1 MKGLRSH
8 MTQRQSCRDAV
19 RRVAEKR
26 EPIQCTE
33 SKPTV
38 PDQQGE
44 DYEMED
50 DYIPNVLD
58 PEQQELDPPWASNT
72 ATSQQTSN
80 AEIPDHD
87 RRARVEE
94 VDDEEDGG
102 IRRWIED
109 YPQPAGSA
117 GMSAQTYFENLLEE
131 QRAKGQDAWAP
142 FEDEEEW
149 GLAQWLMLNVGQN
162 ATDKFLKLPI
172 VSSRTIAH
180 NQTWWLICTDQTR
193 NRTRPSFKNKRT
205 FYKKIDTLP
214 RVAKWLCE
222 PFEIEGDQLDETGNK
237 RKEILHLWKRDPI
250 ECIRELI
257 GNPAFRKKMCFAPER
272 VYEDLEGK
280 NRIFDEM
287 WTGDWWWNLQV
298 SY

>member
-19 RRVAEKR
+19 RRVADKR
-26 EPIQCTE
+26 EPMRHTE
-33 SKPTV
+33 NKPTV
-38 PDQQGE
+38 LDQQGE

-50 DYIPNVLD
+50 DYIPDALD
-58 PEQQELDPPWASNT
+58 PPQQELDPPRASNT
-72 ATSQQTSN
+72 APSQTGN
-80 AEIPDHD
+80 AEIPD

-117 GMSAQTYFENLLEE
+117 GVSAQTYFENLLAE

-172 VSSRTIAH
+172 ASSQTIARSQ
-180 NQTWWLICTDQTR
+180 NI
-193 NRTRPSFKNKRT
+193 S
-205 FYKKIDTLP
+205 
-214 RVAKWLCE
+214 
-222 PFEIEGDQLDETGNK
+222 
-237 RKEILHLWKRDPI
+237 
-250 ECIRELI
+250 
-257 GNPAFRKKMCFAPER
+257 
-272 VYEDLEGK
+272 
-280 NRIFDEM
+280 
-287 WTGDWWWNLQV
+287 
-298 SY
+298 